1 MDTGIFIGLVIVL
14 LIFLRSYARAKGSW
28 LYYYERQLRNKPLT
42 SEQLSILKTYFKF
55 YNLLPPKSKEIF
67 AKKVAWFIQI
77 KKFIPRRLPEVTQ
90 EMKVLISAAAVQL
103 TFGLRNVHLKHFR
116 YIIVYPDAYYS
127 NITKKY
133 HKGEVNPRHQAI
145 VLSWKAFLE
154 GYIGNEGVNLG
165 LHEMAHALH
174 LENMIRN
181 QEYSFFSPGEM
192 EAWDKLATA
201 EIERIKKKD
210 SHFFR
215 LYGSTDSYEFF
226 AVAVENF
233 FERPALFVREHPRL
247 YHALSGLLH
256 QNPLL
261 LQS

>member
-1 MDTGIFIGLVIVL
+1 VGTGVILGLAI
-14 LIFLRSYARAKGSW
+14 IFLVFFRSYARARGGW
-28 LYYYERQLRNKPLT
+28 LYYYERQLRNQPLT
-42 SEQLSILKTYFKF
+42 KEQLAILQTYFKF
-55 YNLLPPKSKEIF
+55 YQSLPPASKKIF
-67 AKKVAWFIQI
+67 EKKVAWFIQI
-77 KKFIPRRLPEVTQ
+77 KKFIPRQLPAITT

-103 TFGLRNVHLKHFR
+103 TFGLRHVHLKHFR

-174 LENMIRN
+174 LENVIRN
-181 QEYSFFSPGEM
+181 QEYSFFTPEEM
-192 EAWDKLATA
+192 AEWDRLANQ
-201 EIERIKKKD
+201 EIERIKNNQ

-233 FERPALFVREHPRL
+233 FERPALFVQEHPRL
-247 YHALSGLLH
+247 YHALAGLLH